1 VFTRAE
7 GRRRIEPML
16 NTLIGEAMVLGFSPE
31 ELREAFEA
39 KLGQWRPME
48 GKGEGEGDK
57 T

>member
-1 VFTRAE
+1 
-7 GRRRIEPML
+7 
-16 NTLIGEAMVLGFSPE
+16 LGFSPE